1 MGAVNFQSITR
12 SAAAVMAIASA
23 IYLGAYLLVVNS
35 DAYECAQSFVRSS
48 EVISRQMG
56 RIEKTWLAP
65 FPLKIAVSGS
75 GGNAEFSMV
84 AVSKKGERHKLLI
97 DLKKTR
103 GAWRVTGA
111 TLDELPLLVE
121 ADELDKFEK

>member
-1 MGAVNFQSITR
+1 
-12 SAAAVMAIASA
+12 
-23 IYLGAYLLVVNS
+23 
-35 DAYECAQSFVRSS
+35 
-48 EVISRQMG
+48 
-56 RIEKTWLAP
+56 
-65 FPLKIAVSGS
+65 
-75 GGNAEFSMV
+75 MV